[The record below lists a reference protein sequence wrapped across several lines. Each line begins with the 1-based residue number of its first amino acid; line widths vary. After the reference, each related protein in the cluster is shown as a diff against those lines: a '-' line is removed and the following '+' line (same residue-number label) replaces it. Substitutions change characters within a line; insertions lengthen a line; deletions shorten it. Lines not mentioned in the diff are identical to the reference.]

1 MIIDKYFSSARNLS
15 CHYVEKKTVL
25 FKLKTQFKKKP
36 PVLHRQILMFCACSF
51 LHSGGSVCLANMEGS
66 CLHNGGSWRPGV
78 PSLVEQRVQNYKNKG
93 KFGIFI
99 VNRIIHVH
107 NVTGCGKYHIYLAFN
122 TGLHTK
128 NETVKTIWNS

>member
-1 MIIDKYFSSARNLS
+1 MLISAKGRLGLPSNSGRLVS
-15 CHYVEKKTVL
+15 
-25 FKLKTQFKKKP
+25 
-36 PVLHRQILMFCACSF
+36 
-51 LHSGGSVCLANMEGS
+51 HS
-66 CLHNGGSWRPGV
+66 GGSWRPGV

-128 NETVKTIWNS
+128 NETVKTI